1 MHFSSILPITLGLS
15 LSALAHPTQ
24 KLSTRATGRTSAP
37 SGCLTVGGS
46 SGKYSTISSALE
58 ALGSST
64 EDACIFVN
72 SGTYKEQFRV
82 EYGGALTL
90 YGYTEDT
97 SSYASNAVTITN
109 SISSPDAGSLD
120 ESSTVNVVADGF
132 KMYNI
137 NIENGYG
144 EGAQAVAVTANA
156 DKLSFYGCSF
166 TSYQDTLYAKAGT
179 QFYTNSYITGAVD
192 YVFGNAALW
201 ITASTIASNGA
212 GSITAMSRE
221 DSDDTSYYV
230 IDSSSIGAADDAN
243 ADLTGK
249 VFLGRPWRAYAR
261 VQVQNS
267 ELSDVVNEEG
277 WTTMADNAEPVY
289 TEYNNSGDGSDTSAR
304 KYGTEASSAVE
315 IATVLGSDYA
325 DWVDATY

>member
-1 MHFSSILPITLGLS
+1 MHFSSILSVTLGLS

-24 KLSTRATGRTSAP
+24 KLSTRATGRTSPP

-64 EDACIFVN
+64 EDACIFVY
-72 SGTYKEQFRV
+72 SGTYKEQFTV

-90 YGYTEDT
+90 YGYTEDA

-109 SISSPDAGSLD
+109 TISSSDAGSLD
-120 ESSTVNVVADGF
+120 KSSTVNVVADGF

-137 NIENGYG
+137 NVENGYG
-144 EGAQAVAVTANA
+144 EGSQAVALTANA

-179 QFYTNSYITGAVD
+179 QYYAKSYITGAVD
-192 YVFGNAALW
+192 YIFGDASLW
-201 ITASTIASNGA
+201 ITSSTIASNGA
-212 GSITAMSRE
+212 GAITAMSRE
-221 DSDDTSYYV
+221 ESDDASYYV
-230 IDSSSIGAADDAN
+230 IDSSTVTAADAAT

-249 VFLGRPWRAYAR
+249 VYLGRPWRAYAR
-261 VQVQNS
+261 VQFQNS
-267 ELSDVVNEEG
+267 ELSDVINEEG
-277 WTTMADNAEPVY
+277 WTTMAENAEPVY
-289 TEYNNSGDGSDTSAR
+289 TEFNNSGDGADTSKR
-304 KYGTEASSAVE
+304 VYGTEATSAVE

-325 DWVDATY
+325 DWVDASY